1 MRIRVPGKPRPGLLV
16 PDVAIGSDQSGRYV
30 LVVNKDNVVE
40 QRTVTIGQVD
50 SGLRVIESGIKPD
63 DWVIID
69 GIQRAIPSSKVE
81 PDKQKVKIS
90 TAGG

>member
-1 MRIRVPGKPRPGLLV
+1 MLI
-16 PDVAIGSDQSGRYV
+16 PDTALGTNKLGRYL